1 MIPPVKLVKPI
12 FKGYTSGVS
21 AVDSEFVFLG
31 EHPALDFANTL
42 YAPHGELED
51 QLRSWADLAK
61 WLRQANLSD
70 GTGLE
75 ATKAEGEAA
84 LEGVVALRRAW
95 TKQIEGILEGKTV
108 GSEFLRSLNDAL
120 EKDLFSEAV
129 ALEGEAFVLQRSGST
144 LRGGERVLAILARQ
158 IAGFLTG
165 CNPEYLRQCAGPGC
179 VLYFYDTTKNHR
191 RQWCSTA
198 ACGNRH
204 KVAAFRER
212 QAKKKGG

>member
-1 MIPPVKLVKPI
+1 
-12 FKGYTSGVS
+12 VS
-21 AVDSEFVFLG
+21 TAGPAFVFLG

-51 QLRSWADLAK
+51 QLRSWADLVK
-61 WLRQANLSD
+61 WLQQANLSD
-70 GTGLE
+70 GTALE
-75 ATKAEGEAA
+75 ATRAEADMA
-84 LEGVVALRRAW
+84 LEAVVMLRTMW
-95 TKQIEGILEGKTV
+95 TKQIAGMLEGKPV
-108 GSEFLRSLNDAL
+108 GREFLRILNASL

-129 ALEGEAFVLQRSGST
+129 VADGEGAFLLQRSEST
-144 LRGGERVLAILARQ
+144 LRGGEWVLAILSRQ

-165 CNPEYLRQCAGPGC
+165 CNHDYLRQCAGAGC

-191 RQWCSTA
+191 RQWCSAA

-212 QAKKKGG
+212 QAKRQGG

>member
-1 MIPPVKLVKPI
+1 MSPSLKLVKSN
-12 FKGYTSGVS
+12 FKGYNRHVS
-21 AVDSEFVFLG
+21 TVGPEFVFLG

-51 QLRSWADLAK
+51 QLRSWGDIVE

-70 GTGLE
+70 GTALE

-84 LEGVVALRRAW
+84 VEAVVALRRAW
-95 TKQIEGILEGKTV
+95 AKEIEGILEEKPLRK
-108 GSEFLRSLNDAL
+108 EFLQTLNAVL

-129 ALEGEAFVLQRSGST
+129 VAEDGAFGLQRSESR
-144 LRGGERVLAILARQ
+144 LRGSERALAILARQ
-158 IAGFLTG
+158 IAVFLTE
-165 CNPEYLRQCAGPGC
+165 CNHEYLRQCAGPGC

-191 RQWCSTA
+191 RQWCSAA

-212 QAKKKGG
+212 QAKKRTS